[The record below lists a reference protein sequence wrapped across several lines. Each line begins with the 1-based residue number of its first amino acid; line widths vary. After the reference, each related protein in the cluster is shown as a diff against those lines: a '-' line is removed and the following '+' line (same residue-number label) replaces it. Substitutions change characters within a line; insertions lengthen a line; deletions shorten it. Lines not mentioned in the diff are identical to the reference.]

1 MALYGTEAK
10 AEEIN
15 KQLPEEPDVLTG
27 YEGNEEH
34 DYMLLKNGELWKIFP
49 EVEKITDQVQ
59 KALYRSYGS
68 WEEEPMINKAKVWF
82 LKNDGTVWTIGES
95 EAVQV
100 DENVKELNSPTTVLK
115 NDGKLYSCEVD
126 ANGNE
131 ENQTLVSDN
140 VTRTFGWGYQKEDGS
155 IWDFDYTDGW
165 KEGMSCINSENNIN
179 IGECKLKEVS
189 AVKYSVEG
197 DYDSYKLGIAEDDS
211 VWAIP
216 VESEDN
222 TAVYCGKNA
231 EYMMPA
237 EVSEADIDWVD

>member
-155 IWDFDYTDGW
+155 IWDFDGCT
-165 KEGMSCINSENNIN
+165 
-179 IGECKLKEVS
+179 
-189 AVKYSVEG
+189 
-197 DYDSYKLGIAEDDS
+197 
-211 VWAIP
+211 
-216 VESEDN
+216 
-222 TAVYCGKNA
+222 
-231 EYMMPA
+231 
-237 EVSEADIDWVD
+237 